1 MKVHNGLLGGSEIEW
16 DEVPQWVYMA
26 EVPPPAD
33 AETWTRSSRRRSGT
47 LMVACFLGAL
57 LVLAAAVA
65 WKVVTL

>member
-1 MKVHNGLLGGSEIEW
+1 MTNHVPDWVHL
-16 DEVPQWVYMA
+16 A
-26 EVPPPAD
+26 EVPPPAA